1 MRQILHDVEQNIYT
15 LEIRSDDPD
24 VIHNQLEHCLV
35 SFYLIKFYFNFF
47 LLFILN
53 RNFIKLYQILNLKL
67 NMLFV
72 LVVVSLK
79 KDKLMDQMI

>member
-1 MRQILHDVEQNIYT
+1 MRQILLDVEQSLHT

-35 SFYLIKFYFNFF
+35 SFRIFYNQYYNPMVYF
-47 LLFILN
+47 

-72 LVVVSLK
+72 LAVWYC
-79 KDKLMDQMI
+79 